1 MVGQNLI
8 KYQDKLYW
16 IYRKVK
22 QTHLKEENI
31 QPVKDFW
38 RCDIVLKFKNNE
50 DESLLFL
57 KEITELEV
65 LN

>member
-8 KYQDKLYW
+8 NYQDKLYW

-31 QPVKDFW
+31 QFVKDFW
-38 RCDIVLKFKNNE
+38 YCDIVLKFKNNE

-57 KEITELEV
+57 REITELEV
-65 LN
+65 LS